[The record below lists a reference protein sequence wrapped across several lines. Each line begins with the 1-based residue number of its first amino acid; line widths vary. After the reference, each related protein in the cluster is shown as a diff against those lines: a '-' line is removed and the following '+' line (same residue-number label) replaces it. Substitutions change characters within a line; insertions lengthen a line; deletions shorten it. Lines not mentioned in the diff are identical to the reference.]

1 MKDVDVKH
9 YKPISLIDHSR
20 VRLIFS
26 MNTELYTQFPLLQKS
41 LLDNL
46 KNISITDTFPQSVPE
61 FFQRNLLILTK
72 NIFSGASSI
81 TLRFQTILDPHNK
94 HFFLKFSFK
103 HFLILTENAFFWG
116 IFYNLLGPHR

>member
-26 MNTELYTQFPLLQKS
+26 MNTELYTRFPLLQKN

-46 KNISITDTFPQSVPE
+46 KNFKNRHLSAVFREVYQNSFRGIS
-61 FFQRNLLILTK
+61 
-72 NIFSGASSI
+72 
-81 TLRFQTILDPHNK
+81 
-94 HFFLKFSFK
+94 
-103 HFLILTENAFFWG
+103 
-116 IFYNLLGPHR
+116 

>member
-26 MNTELYTQFPLLQKS
+26 MNTELYTRFPLLQKS

-46 KNISITDTFPQSVPE
+46 KNISITDSFLQFSEKCT
-61 FFQRNLLILTK
+61 RIL
-72 NIFSGASSI
+72 SEVS
-81 TLRFQTILDPHNK
+81 LDPHK
-94 HFFLKFSFK
+94 
-103 HFLILTENAFFWG
+103 EYFFWCL
-116 IFYNLLGPHR
+116 FYYPSLSNHS